1 MATEPVRE
9 LIVQD
14 CVTSLLAVNGTGDYW
29 SILLDAVRGKLDPE
43 SPPLT
48 PFIDEGDEQTAP
60 GNNPQISHTLPI
72 TVEVVVQSDDGQDLP
87 TLVNR
92 LIADLERALTG
103 SETSRSRGGRATTT
117 TMTGNSCTLDPPP
130 GVLASVRAQF
140 EVQYLTRLG
149 QPELVG

>member
-1 MATEPVRE
+1 MAAEPVRE

-14 CVTSLLAVNGTGDYW
+14 CVTSLLAINGTGDYW

-60 GNNPQISHTLPI
+60 GNNPQVSHVLPI
-72 TVEVVVQSDDGQDLP
+72 TVEVVIQSADGDLP

-117 TMTGNSCTLDPPP
+117 TLTGNSRTLDPPP
-130 GVLASVRAQF
+130 GVLASIRVQF
-140 EVQYLTRLG
+140 EITYLTRLG